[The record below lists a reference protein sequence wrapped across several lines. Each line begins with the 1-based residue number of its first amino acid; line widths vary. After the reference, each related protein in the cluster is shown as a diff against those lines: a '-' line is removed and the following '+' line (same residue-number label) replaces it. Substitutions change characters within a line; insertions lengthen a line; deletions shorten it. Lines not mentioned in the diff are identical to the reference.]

1 MAAFIFLKF
10 RYVIVLVMSS
20 AKLEALNA
28 AVSEILEFGI
38 ELFVSYRYCI
48 LL

>member
-1 MAAFIFLKF
+1 
-10 RYVIVLVMSS
+10 MSS
-20 AKLEALNA
+20 AKFEAFNA

-48 LL
+48 LLRDYAQWARIEIISKQ